1 MTVVNIKCTEES
13 ITLLVN
19 HLKNKSGEFCVGN
32 ECDLSSKSLNANAI
46 GNIEDNFI
54 SLTYEYNHYFDLD
67 FDLEAVEDYFK
78 DVLFKFDASKYIK
91 KQDVIEI
98 EVTEES
104 ECYDDDADLEYDEDY
119 KCEEYS
125 ITSRY
130 DRNLIL
136 IEEIDNYENLDDE
149 DFNDEDDDDD
159 DDDDDEDDEY

>member
-1 MTVVNIKCTEES
+1 MTVVYIKCTEES
-13 ITLLVN
+13 IIRLVN

-46 GNIEDNFI
+46 GNIEDNSI
-54 SLTYEYNHYFDLD
+54 SLTYEDNHYFDLI
-67 FDLEAVEDYFK
+67 AVEDYFK
-78 DVLFKFDASKYIK
+78 DVLFKFDARKYIK

-104 ECYDDDADLEYDEDY
+104 ECYDDDDDLEYDEDY

-149 DFNDEDDDDD
+149 DFNDDDDDD